1 MNHASMPLKFPQ
13 FRQMPQTLITLM
25 MALTFFVFN
34 DAYSNESDNDSTK
47 TQDGIM
53 SQSLIP
59 WGLSGV
65 FLGISFSKQA
75 NEYWSES
82 SPFYV
87 MDWKTEYDDA
97 LLADKLGHV
106 AFSYTT
112 ARTLTGMFMQFGY
125 DKRSAVWIGSG
136 ISILHQS
143 VVEYHDGYSAGAPYL
158 GFSRG
163 DFIANVIGAGLPV
176 LQEYYPDWDFMRF
189 KFSFL
194 PTKNFND
201 HGGNPFNDYQATY
214 HWLSFNVGGLLSH
227 QKGNWSEYVNIAFG
241 HSVKNIDRFG
251 SGNHEF
257 YLSLDL
263 NAEALPIDDSWGLTF
278 KRLLNMIKFPMPCV
292 KLYPNIVWYG
302 LRI

>member
-1 MNHASMPLKFPQ
+1 MTLSSHIFLILFILFGINHTTFSMSIMTDSTRNADEKSIV
-13 FRQMPQTLITLM
+13 QTLL
-25 MALTFFVFN
+25 
-34 DAYSNESDNDSTK
+34 
-47 TQDGIM
+47 
-53 SQSLIP
+53 P
-59 WGLSGV
+59 WGASAV

-97 LLADKLGHV
+97 LLADKLGHT
-106 AFSYTT
+106 AFAYTT
-112 ARTLTGMFMQFGY
+112 ARTLSGIFEQSGY
-125 DKRSAVWIGSG
+125 DQRTAVWIGSG
-136 ISILHQS
+136 ISFFHQS

-163 DFIANVIGAGLPV
+163 DFMANMVGAGLPI
-176 LQEYYPDWDFMRF
+176 LQEYIPSLDFMRF

-194 PTKNFND
+194 PTKQFND

-214 HWLSFNVGGLLSH
+214 HWLSFNIAGALPKEHES
-227 QKGNWSEYVNIAFG
+227 WSKYINIAVG
-241 HSVKNIDRFG
+241 HSVKGIDRFG
-251 SGNHEF
+251 SGNHEM
-257 YLSLDL
+257 YLSLDF
-263 NAEALPIDDSWGLTF
+263 NAEALPFDDSWGLTI
-278 KRLLNMIKFPMPCV
+278 KRLLNTIKLPMPCI